1 MYINGLI
8 NKGVGNMIKFKNNE
22 SGFSAIEIVM
32 VVVIVGLIGAVG
44 YLVYQK
50 GQNKTTSSTVP
61 ATSMSKTT
69 NNTPAPAD
77 PYAGWKTYVMPSE
90 KVSFMYPS
98 DWQLKVQNDPKITN
112 MDDFVLTSP
121 AGTSLNIG
129 AVDNAGFGGAESKI
143 VGNDPISFSGKPAYV
158 QYRSNMKPDG
168 TYNTT
173 IDAVTLSKTPD
184 QRYKLPIA
192 QNNLTNAQSLGT
204 ETAFN
209 INMSFAAGMSLANLA
224 AAKTNS
230 EVKDFKLILQ
240 SAKY

>member
-1 MYINGLI
+1 MN
-8 NKGVGNMIKFKNNE
+8 KFKNNE
-22 SGFSAIEIVM
+22 SGFSAVEIVM
-32 VVVIVGLIGAVG
+32 VIVIVGLIGAVG

-77 PYAGWKTYVMPSE
+77 PYAGWKTYVMPLE

-129 AVDNAGFGGAESKI
+129 AVDNAGFGGDESKI

-158 QYRSNMKPDG
+158 QYRSNLNPDG

-173 IDAVTLSKTPD
+173 IDAVTLSTTPD
-184 QRYKLPIA
+184 QIYKSPIA

-204 ETAFN
+204 ETAFG
-209 INMSFAAGMSLANLA
+209 INMNFTNGMSPANLA

>member
-1 MYINGLI
+1 MN
-8 NKGVGNMIKFKNNE
+8 KFKNNE
-22 SGFSAIEIVM
+22 SGFSAVEIV
-32 VVVIVGLIGAVG
+32 VVIVIVGLIGAVG

-121 AGTSLNIG
+121 EGTSLSIG
-129 AVDNAGFGGAESKI
+129 AVDNAGFGGDESKI
-143 VGNDPISFSGKPAYV
+143 VGNDSISFSGKPAYM

-173 IDAVTLSKTPD
+173 IDTVTLSTTPD
-184 QRYKLPIA
+184 QRFKLPIA

-209 INMSFAAGMSLANLA
+209 INMSFAAGMSPANLA